1 MCSRFNS
8 QHIWEV
14 TGAIMVKWTK
24 KVLRYIKTII
34 FWAEGLKVVAK
45 RYLTLILFMN
55 SIVVLNTQMLNI
67 KLRSSILSIKSDAEK
82 QVVEYGFGCRFH
94 DLNYFEVEIF

>member
-1 MCSRFNS
+1 
-8 QHIWEV
+8 
-14 TGAIMVKWTK
+14 MVKWTK

-34 FWAEGLKVVAK
+34 FWAKGLKVVAK
-45 RYLTLILFMN
+45 RYLTWIFFMN
-55 SIVVLNTQMLNI
+55 SIVVLNTQMLNTQMLNI

-94 DLNYFEVEIF
+94 DLNYFEVEFF